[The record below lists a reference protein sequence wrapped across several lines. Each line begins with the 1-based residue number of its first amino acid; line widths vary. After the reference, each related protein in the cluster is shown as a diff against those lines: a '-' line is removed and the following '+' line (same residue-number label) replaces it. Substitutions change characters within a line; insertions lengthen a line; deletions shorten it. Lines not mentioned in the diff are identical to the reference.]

1 MWQLPNQAES
11 EENILRTPNA
21 IIQIGIQPGDQ
32 IFAALFSE
40 ASSFVCEISHW
51 SVD

>member
-1 MWQLPNQAES
+1 MWQLPNQAEC

-21 IIQIGIQPGDQ
+21 IVQTGIQPGDR
-32 IFAALFSE
+32 IVAALFSE
-40 ASSFVCEISHW
+40 ASSFVSETSHW